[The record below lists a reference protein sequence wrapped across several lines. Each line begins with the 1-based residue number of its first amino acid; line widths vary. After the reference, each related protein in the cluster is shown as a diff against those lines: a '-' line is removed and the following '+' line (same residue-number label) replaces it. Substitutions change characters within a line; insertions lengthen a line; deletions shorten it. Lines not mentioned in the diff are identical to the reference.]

1 MKIKEA
7 KRIAQDLIAPT
18 VDNIIAD
25 IQDKDLREGYGE
37 FVEGLTEVEI
47 QQVAKA
53 LNRLRGWWH

>member
-25 IQDKDLREGYGE
+25 IQDKDLREGYGYS
-37 FVEGLTEVEI
+37 VEGLTEVEI

-53 LNRLRGWWH
+53 LNKLRGWV